1 MNMMLMPRRNFDLF
15 DEMFEEPF
23 FGKSN
28 KLMKTDIKESDKEY
42 TIEVDLPGYTKDN
55 IKISVDDGYL
65 TVNANISKE
74 DNDTSSKY
82 VRKERYYGQCSR
94 SFYVGDNIETEDVKA
109 SFHNGILK
117 LSVPKKETV
126 KELPEKKYVQIE
138 D

>member
-117 LSVPKKETV
+117 LSVPKKETA

>member
-55 IKISVDDGYL
+55 IKISVNDGYL